1 LGWSL
6 GGWRSRV
13 SLSTRFIVAPTE
25 LRFKRSVELICST
38 IGATLQI
45 MDRGR
50 PKADRTYSVMLR
62 VRVAPEHD
70 ELIRQAAEAA
80 GQRKG
85 SGDLSSWIR
94 ETLVAAARKE
104 LARS

>member
-1 LGWSL
+1 
-6 GGWRSRV
+6 
-13 SLSTRFIVAPTE
+13 
-25 LRFKRSVELICST
+25 
-38 IGATLQI
+38 

-70 ELIRQAAEAA
+70 EMIRSAADIAA
-80 GQRKG
+80 QRKG

-94 ETLVAAARKE
+94 ETLVAAARRE
-104 LARS
+104 LKKGDGEG